1 MSANRVSLFCSMTAT
16 AKYERTANSPDAP
29 SRAIH
34 RRLRREVELH
44 RIEPQDSL
52 HIDSIKELA
61 AKLSKL
67 DHPGVPHLLDFFAT
81 DTEYYIV
88 TEAFEH
94 SSSLVFDET
103 LETLAAL
110 DRISDALSH
119 AHQRD
124 VAHGELTVDCIS
136 YDAQQTP
143 RIRGLGFQQANEPR
157 VSVDELKTNDLLE
170 LKSLLL
176 RSLRQWETAT
186 AGDNGI
192 TEEAMHELREILL
205 RQHTSVAQFHAE
217 FHPWMRA
224 IQTAI
229 EAKRLTIAPSKSVI
243 SATSRSR
250 QFAVAVAVAVVMSVV
265 AVGLTVYLWPAS
277 SPTIAQVER
286 RGGELASESKANLP
300 KGNQDRE
307 EVQSTIDTHSS
318 SLPGLDLAN
327 AGINRKDD
335 AVRRT
340 DANNQ
345 KPPRSPETPGIETPE
360 TPKPK
365 ATKPKTG
372 KAKPKPKPKSVKPK
386 RKRPD
391 NSKPA
396 KRSQVNPFASASSQ
410 CDLPDIS
417 ELQTV
422 SLVAAKLGTN
432 ELNVKLLGGEWAVPS
447 GEFRERKTSDNEWT
461 ISMSTKGKKV
471 DIAKIRSSPTKV
483 NFTWLPEASSARG
496 AAYLSNTILQLK
508 SGKWEHMLAM
518 RTPLLRDP
526 IKPRLSGTESI
537 SLAIPNP
544 PVPGE
549 MFVEFQPA
557 DQSPADARPQS
568 ISMRSD
574 QQMSIPLDHGTES
587 LVKATLKPQGRGK
600 LRMRV
605 QVRPTEMSPFRPV
618 NKRFE
623 REALRDLQSLRVQIA
638 NMKQQVKHIEGK
650 NKTET
655 KKLVKLAEA
664 SIRLRENQLKAA
676 EEFAAAWTVARD
688 SQLSFHVFRKVGKQ
702 RLELARFE

>member
-67 DHPGVPHLLDFFAT
+67 DHPSVPHLLDFFAA

-124 VAHGELTVDCIS
+124 VAHGELTVDCIA

-143 RIRGLGFQQANEPR
+143 RIGGLGLQQANEPR
-157 VSVDELKTNDLLE
+157 VSLDELKSNDLLE

-176 RSLRQWETAT
+176 RSLRQWETAN
-186 AGDNGI
+186 ARFDGI
-192 TEEAMHELREILL
+192 AEEAMLQLREILL
-205 RQHTSVAQFHAE
+205 RQHTTVAQFHAE

-224 IQTAI
+224 LQTAI
-229 EAKRLTIAPSKSVI
+229 EAKRLTFVAPSTSGI
-243 SATSRSR
+243 SATGRSR
-250 QFAVAVAVAVVMSVV
+250 QLAVAAAVVMSVV
-265 AVGLTVYLWPAS
+265 AVGLSVYLWPAS
-277 SPTIAQVER
+277 STTIAQDER
-286 RGGELASESKANLP
+286 RGGELASESKPNLP

-335 AVRRT
+335 VVRRT

-365 ATKPKTG
+365 ATKPKTKTKTKP
-372 KAKPKPKPKSVKPK
+372 KAKPKSVRPK

-396 KRSQVNPFASASSQ
+396 KRSQVNPFDSASSQ

-417 ELQTV
+417 EIQPAL
-422 SLVAAKLGTN
+422 LVAATLGTRK
-432 ELNVKLLGGEWAVPS
+432 LSVKLLGGQWAVPA
-447 GEFRERKTSDNEWT
+447 GNFHQRKTSDNEWT
-461 ISMSTKGKKV
+461 IAMSIKGKKV
-471 DIAKIRSSPTKV
+471 DVAIIRSTSTEV
-483 NFTWLPEASSARG
+483 NFAWLPDASGARG
-496 AAYLSNTILQLK
+496 AACLSNTILQLK
-508 SGKWEHMLAM
+508 SEKWEHLLAM
-518 RTPLLRDP
+518 RKPLLRAP

-537 SLAIPNP
+537 ALAIPNP

-549 MFVEFQPA
+549 MFVEYQPA
-557 DQSPADARPQS
+557 DQSTTAAKPQL
-568 ISMRSD
+568 ISMRSG
-574 QQMSIPLDHGTES
+574 QKMSIPLDHGSAS
-587 LVKATLKPQGRGK
+587 LIKATLEPQGRGK

-605 QVRPTEMSPFRPV
+605 HVRPTETSPFRPV

-676 EEFAAAWTVARD
+676 EEFTAAWTVARD